1 MKRRAAATGLGPTSI
16 EDHPPGL
23 LTAGKGMKETPMSI
37 AVQPWGVKRLAP
49 YPTTVRYPFT
59 RTEVDPETQTTRYFD
74 AVGRTVDMTA
84 GHGSSQSTSS
94 PTSTG
99 ADGGGSQPPA
109 PADSD
114 ALEDHVPD

>member
-1 MKRRAAATGLGPTSI
+1 MPV
-16 EDHPPGL
+16 
-23 LTAGKGMKETPMSI
+23 
-37 AVQPWGVKRLAP
+37 AVKPWGLQRLAP
-49 YPTTVRYPFT
+49 YPNTVHYPFA
-59 RTEVDPETQTTRYFD
+59 RTEIDAETQTTSYFD
-74 AVGRTVDMTA
+74 TAGQRVDMGG
-84 GHGSSQSTSS
+84 GHGTNQSTSS

>member
-1 MKRRAAATGLGPTSI
+1 MKRRAADTALVATAVEG
-16 EDHPPGL
+16 HPPGL
-23 LTAGKGMKETPMSI
+23 LAPGRKIKETPMST

-49 YPTTVRYPFT
+49 YPTTVRYAFT
-59 RTEVDPETQTTRYFD
+59 RTEIDPETQTTRYFD
-74 AVGRTVDMTA
+74 ATGRTIDMTG
-84 GHGSSQSTSS
+84 GHGTSQSTSS